1 MKLSKQKITAIAVI
15 LSLVVVG
22 IVYGIGVKSKQEQ
35 VSNTVKQEDENQEV
49 ALLLEYDK
57 DLAANSQ
64 EEIVIPVKLSYLPSG
79 VYPSASISIEFD
91 KEKLEFTGIDKGPIK
106 DFSNQVPAWNVDV
119 DATNK
124 SGVVNAMYLDKS
136 GGKNSYYKSGFEKGT
151 KDTILNL
158 KFKLKDAAKS
168 KDILHLNIA
177 DAVFATINGDTDNS
191 SLSTLKNTMKNKNL
205 MIEIK

>member
-22 IVYGIGVKSKQEQ
+22 IVYGIGVKSNQEQ

-91 KEKLEFTGIDKGPIK
+91 KEKLEFTGIDKGTIK

>member
-91 KEKLEFTGIDKGPIK
+91 KEKLEFTGIDKGTIK
-106 DFSNQVPAWNVDV
+106 DFSNKVPAWNVDV

>member
-91 KEKLEFTGIDKGPIK
+91 KEKLEFTGIDKGTIK

-168 KDILHLNIA
+168 KDILHLNIV

>member
-22 IVYGIGVKSKQEQ
+22 IVYGIGLKSKQEQ

-91 KEKLEFTGIDKGPIK
+91 KEKLEFTGIDKGTIK

>member
-91 KEKLEFTGIDKGPIK
+91 KEKLEFTGIDKGTIK

-136 GGKNSYYKSGFEKGT
+136 GGKNSYY
-151 KDTILNL
+151 
-158 KFKLKDAAKS
+158 
-168 KDILHLNIA
+168 
-177 DAVFATINGDTDNS
+177 
-191 SLSTLKNTMKNKNL
+191 
-205 MIEIK
+205 